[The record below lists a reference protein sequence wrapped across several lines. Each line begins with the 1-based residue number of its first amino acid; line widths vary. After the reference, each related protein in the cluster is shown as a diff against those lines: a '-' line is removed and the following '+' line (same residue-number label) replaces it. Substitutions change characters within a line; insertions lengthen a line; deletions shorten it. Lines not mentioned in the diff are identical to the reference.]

1 MLVITPILVIS
12 CTVIAVLCYLFLNT
26 IEDKRKWLNAILA
39 LAITPVVYFFIW
51 YPLSTIFLPYHHQK
65 QFDSASWKSE
75 PGLRYEMIDHMI
87 ETDFLIGKNQKNVQQ
102 ILGNVQWLS
111 WDYKKNN
118 FDPNAWNYGLGL
130 IPGAFTKTKEDV
142 EIIFINNTVT
152 KVQLTQS
159 EYIIQKVEAETQRNK
174 KLDSIN
180 ALNKQ

>member
-1 MLVITPILVIS
+1 MLIITPILIIS
-12 CTVIAVLCYLFLNT
+12 CIIIAVLCYLFLNT
-26 IEDKRKWLNAILA
+26 IEEKRKWLNAILA
-39 LAITPVVYFFIW
+39 LIFTPIVYFFIW

-65 QFDSASWKSE
+65 QFDSEAWKTE

-87 ETDFLIGKNQKNVQQ
+87 ETDFLIGKDQKEVQQ

-111 WDYKKNN
+111 WDYTNNN
-118 FDPNAWNYGLGL
+118 FDANAWNYGLGL

-142 EIIFINNTVT
+142 EIIFT
-152 KVQLTQS
+152 KDIVQKVSLTQS
-159 EYIIQKVEAETQRNK
+159 EYIIQKIEEETQVNK